1 LRFTAVWIPLWS
13 TFYLFADGPARA
25 WAPQLYFLSFLP
37 VLGVFVWVM
46 TVARMR
52 GSRAVTFQIAAWMP
66 ILITGLVRVVS
77 ALGATAVPLELQ
89 LEQHM
94 SIALE
99 IIITSLG
106 VADRFLVI
114 KHERDQAKADAA
126 RHKQEAGHDPLTGL
140 LNRRGLEQRFA
151 MLLAGGFSAMAII
164 DLDLFKHVNDTHG
177 HATGDEVLRAVAQVL
192 AADDQT
198 LAVRWGGEEFLL
210 LLAGTDIAA
219 RAERRRMAIP
229 VRVATAVPCLTQFV
243 TASMGLVEQIP
254 LDATDV
260 SFDDL
265 YDHCDRLLYEA
276 KVRGRNR
283 TRFGLAGQLALK
295 PFMTAAAATA

>member
-1 LRFTAVWIPLWS
+1 MQDTKLM
-13 TFYLFADGPARA
+13 RA
-25 WAPQLYFLSFLP
+25 KKRSHLNLEPDLDDLE
-37 VLGVFVWVM
+37 GV
-46 TVARMR
+46 
-52 GSRAVTFQIAAWMP
+52 G
-66 ILITGLVRVVS
+66 
-77 ALGATAVPLELQ
+77 ED
-89 LEQHM
+89 H
-94 SIALE
+94 
-99 IIITSLG
+99 
-106 VADRFLVI
+106 
-114 KHERDQAKADAA
+114 
-126 RHKQEAGHDPLTGL
+126 LTG
-140 LNRRGLEQRFA
+140 
-151 MLLAGGFSAMAII
+151 S
-164 DLDLFKHVNDTHG
+164 G